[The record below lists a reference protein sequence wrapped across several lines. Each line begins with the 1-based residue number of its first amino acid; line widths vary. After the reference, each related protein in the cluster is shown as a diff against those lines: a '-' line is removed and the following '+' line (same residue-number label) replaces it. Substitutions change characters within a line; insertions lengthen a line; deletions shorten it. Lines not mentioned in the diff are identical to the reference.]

1 MSGLYVFGIAADA
14 AGADLLGDG
23 FPGRPVRGLAEAGLA
38 ALVTDA
44 PADGIEPTR
53 RNMLAH
59 TALLERA
66 MARATVLPMRF
77 GTIAP
82 DAPTLSRCLAN
93 HAPAF
98 RGALDAIAGRVEL
111 GVKASWK
118 DGIVFREIVEQDS
131 ALRSLRDRLRTRP
144 QAETYHDRIELG
156 RRVEAALA
164 ARRAEEAT
172 AILQALSPLAEAEA
186 GLKEVEESMILNR
199 AFLVPR
205 AQEAAFDAAMQ
216 DLATAHG
223 ERIAFRYV
231 GPVPPYN
238 FVRLRAD
245 WLAA

>member
-1 MSGLYVFGIAADA
+1 MSGLYVFGIAGEDA
-14 AGADLLGDG
+14 AAATLGDG
-23 FPGRPVRGLAEAGLA
+23 FPGRQVRGLAAAGLA
-38 ALVTDA
+38 ALVADA
-44 PADGIEPTR
+44 PSDGIDPTR

-66 MARATVLPMRF
+66 MAQATVLPMRF

-82 DAPTLSRCLAN
+82 DEATLARCLAN
-93 HAPAF
+93 HAAAF

-118 DGIVFREIVEQDS
+118 EGIVFREIVEQDA
-131 ALRSLRDRLRTRP
+131 ALRGLRDRLRTRP

-164 ARRAEEAT
+164 ARRTEEAG

-205 AQEAAFDAAMQ
+205 AQETAFDAAMQ
-216 DLATAHG
+216 DLAATHG
-223 ERIAFRYV
+223 ARIEFRYV